1 MNLHV
6 CAKVGANWSIRLVVI
21 PDFGIFLPIKPPKLP
36 PGVSRTELFFAY
48 VHTQMNPHMCAKFGA
63 NWSIR
68 LVVFQDLLFSD
79 P

>member
-6 CAKVGANWSIRLVVI
+6 CAKVGANWSSRLVAN
-21 PDFGIFLPIKPPKLP
+21 PDFGFFDPLKPPNSPL
-36 PGVSRTELFFAY
+36 GSRGPNYFLAY

-68 LVVFQDLLFSD
+68 LVVIPDLLFSD